1 MFPPGSPKNGC
12 GIRLAMSRL
21 MNPLSRLRR
30 LIRAMAGEDA
40 YERYL
45 VHWREQHSGDGTPLD
60 RKTFYK
66 QQQERKWNGI
76 NRCC

>member
-1 MFPPGSPKNGC
+1 
-12 GIRLAMSRL
+12 MSRL
-21 MNPLSRLRR
+21 APQFKRLCYW
-30 LIRAMAGEDA
+30 IRAMTGEDA

-45 VHWREQHSGDGTPLD
+45 AHWRDHHEGDGVPLD

-66 QQQERKWNGI
+66 QQQDHKWSGI

>member
-12 GIRLAMSRL
+12 GISAMSRFQ
-21 MNPLSRLRR
+21 SYFKRLRR
-30 LIRAMAGEDA
+30 LIRAMTGEDA

-45 VHWREQHSGDGTPLD
+45 THWRNQHGGDGAPLD

-66 QQQERKWNGI
+66 QQQDRKWSGI